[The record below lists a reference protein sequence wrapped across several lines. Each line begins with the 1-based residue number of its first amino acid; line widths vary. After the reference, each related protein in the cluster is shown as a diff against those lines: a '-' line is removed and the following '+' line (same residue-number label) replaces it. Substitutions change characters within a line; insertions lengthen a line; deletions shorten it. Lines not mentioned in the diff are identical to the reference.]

1 MKKKEESVCLLCIL
15 QFALFTISFIAT
27 RFRRVFCERL
37 PSTVS
42 VKGDEACLSNN
53 RAGSLEL
60 TSPDPPVPS
69 VALLEFSQS
78 SYER

>member
-15 QFALFTISFIAT
+15 QFALLTIS
-27 RFRRVFCERL
+27 L
-37 PSTVS
+37 PPDLDVCSVGVCLPTVS

-53 RAGSLEL
+53 RAGSLQL